1 MTLNALSLW
10 QYVGLCTL
18 VRWTAY
24 LSTLLSVPEYTAQRT
39 AVIQPNVLLYASP
52 TYWHHPYI
60 AKEGVPS
67 DGGRLLSW
75 MLSHAAIRA
84 RPL

>member
-10 QYVGLCTL
+10 QYARGRTL

-39 AVIQPNVLLYASP
+39 AVIQPNVLLSSSP
-52 TYWHHPYI
+52 AYWHHPYI

-75 MLSHAAIRA
+75 MLSHAAVQA
-84 RPL
+84 RLL